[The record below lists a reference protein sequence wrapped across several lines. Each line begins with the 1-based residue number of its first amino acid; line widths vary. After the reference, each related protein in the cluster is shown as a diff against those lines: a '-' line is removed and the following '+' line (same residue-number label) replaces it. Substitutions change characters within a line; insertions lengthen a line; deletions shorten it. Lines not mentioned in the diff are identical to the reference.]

1 MKILTSAIQ
10 NKILLAI
17 LAGVVSI
24 GSFQV
29 WKDKQAKYEK
39 FIAGQET
46 NCKVYIE
53 MGEDAVKRSPSL
65 RNLKYYNIVTP
76 GLEQPGINSQYEVDS
91 RYLLLY
97 NKPVSTLPPNTLVYD
112 NGFFKSLL
120 KNGKNP
126 PESLLVKAVSFD
138 LKNQQATVSSDCAKK
153 PFVVRLENLYEEFQ
167 PVDRDLRGSSSDLF
181 F

>member
-1 MKILTSAIQ
+1 MKILGLLIQ

-29 WKDKQAKYEK
+29 WQYNQAKYEK
-39 FIAGQET
+39 LITAKEN

-53 MGEDAVKRSPSL
+53 MAQDSVKRSPSL
-65 RNLKYYNIVTP
+65 RNFKYNNVVTP
-76 GLEQPGINSQYEVDS
+76 GLEQPGINSQSEVDR
-91 RYLLLY
+91 RYILLY
-97 NKPVSTLPPNTLVYD
+97 NKPVSTLPANALVYE

-120 KNGKNP
+120 SKANYP
-126 PESLLVKAVSFD
+126 PDSLLVDAVSFD
-138 LKNQQATVSSDCAKK
+138 LKNRQATVKSDCAKK
-153 PFVVRLENLYEEFQ
+153 PFVVNLENLYETVQ
-167 PVDRDLRGSSSDLF
+167 PVDRDLRGSNSDLF

>member
-1 MKILTSAIQ
+1 MKIVTSAIQ

-17 LAGVVSI
+17 LAGIVSI

-39 FIAGQET
+39 FIAGQEN

-65 RNLKYYNIVTP
+65 RNLKYNNIVTP
-76 GLEQPGINSQYEVDS
+76 GLKQPGINSEYEVDS

-97 NKPVSTLPPNTLVYD
+97 NKSVSTLPPNTLVYD

-126 PESLLVKAVSFD
+126 PESLLIDAVSFD
-138 LKNQQATVSSDCAKK
+138 LKNQQATVSSYCAKK

-167 PVDRDLRGSSSDLF
+167 PVDRDFRGSSSDLF

>member
-1 MKILTSAIQ
+1 MKILALLIQ

-29 WKDKQAKYEK
+29 WKDNQVKYEK
-39 FIAGQET
+39 FIASQEN
-46 NCKVYIE
+46 NCKVYMK

-65 RNLKYYNIVTP
+65 RNLKYNNIVTP
-76 GLEQPGINSQYEVDS
+76 GLKQPGINSQYEVDS

-97 NKPVSTLPPNTLVYD
+97 NKPVSTLPPNTVVYE

-120 KNGKNP
+120 SKANYP
-126 PESLLVKAVSFD
+126 PDSLLVKAVSFD
-138 LKNQQATVSSDCAKK
+138 VKNQQATVSSYCAKT

-167 PVDRDLRGSSSDLF
+167 PVDRDLRGSSSNLF

>member
-29 WKDKQAKYEK
+29 WQYNQAKYERL
-39 FIAGQET
+39 IADKEN

-53 MGEDAVKRSPSL
+53 MAEDSVKRSPSL
-65 RNLKYYNIVTP
+65 RNLKYNNLVTP
-76 GLEQPGINSQYEVDS
+76 GLKQPGINSQSEVDG
-91 RYLLLY
+91 RYILLY
-97 NKPVSTLPPNTLVYD
+97 NKPVSTLPPNALVYE

-120 KNGKNP
+120 AKGNYP
-126 PESLLVKAVSFD
+126 PESLLVDAVSFD
-138 LKNQQATVSSDCAKK
+138 LKNKQATVKSDCAKK
-153 PFVVRLENLYEEFQ
+153 PFVVDLENLYEEIQ
-167 PVDRDLRGSSSDLF
+167 LVDRDIRGSNSDLF

>member
-1 MKILTSAIQ
+1 MKIVTLAIQ

-29 WKDKQAKYEK
+29 WQYNQAKYEK
-39 FIAGQET
+39 VIAVKEN

-53 MGEDAVKRSPSL
+53 MAEDSVKRSPSL
-65 RNLKYYNIVTP
+65 RNFKYNNVVNQGIK
-76 GLEQPGINSQYEVDS
+76 QPGINSESEVDR
-91 RYLLLY
+91 RYILLY
-97 NKPVSTLPPNTLVYD
+97 NKPVSTLPANALVYE

-120 KNGKNP
+120 SKGNYP
-126 PESLLVKAVSFD
+126 PESLLVDAVSFD
-138 LKNQQATVSSDCAKK
+138 LKNRQATVSSDCAKK
-153 PFVVRLENLYEEFQ
+153 PFVVKLENLYETVQ
-167 PVDRDLRGSSSDLF
+167 PVDIDIRGSNSDLF

>member
-1 MKILTSAIQ
+1 MKIVTSAIQ

-17 LAGVVSI
+17 LAGIVSI

-39 FIAGQET
+39 FIAGQEN

-65 RNLKYYNIVTP
+65 RNLKYNNIVTP
-76 GLEQPGINSQYEVDS
+76 GLKQPGINSEYEVDS

-126 PESLLVKAVSFD
+126 PESLLVDAVSFD
-138 LKNQQATVSSDCAKK
+138 LKNQQATVSSSCAKK

-167 PVDRDLRGSSSDLF
+167 PVDRDFRGSSSDLF

>member
-1 MKILTSAIQ
+1 MKIVTSAIQ

-17 LAGVVSI
+17 LAGIVSI

-39 FIAGQET
+39 FIAGQEN

-65 RNLKYYNIVTP
+65 RNLKYNNIVTP
-76 GLEQPGINSQYEVDS
+76 GLKQPGINSEYEVDS

-126 PESLLVKAVSFD
+126 PESLLVDAVSFD
-138 LKNQQATVSSDCAKK
+138 LKNQQATVSSYCAKK

-167 PVDRDLRGSSSDLF
+167 PVDRDFRGSSSDLF